1 MKEFKTYVK
10 DECVKLKPFPGTTMK
25 QQQHYTIPSFVDKTP
40 SIVII
45 YGRLN
50 DIYNWN
56 ATAEQISTGIADKVV
71 VCYADEVNAVFVFTL
86 PLICIKN
93 NYLNGKV
100 PTINFFLV
108 ISAKKCFDR

>member
-50 DIYNWN
+50 DIYNWD
-56 ATAEQISTGIADKVV
+56 ATAEQISSGIADKVV
-71 VCYADEVNAVFVFTL
+71 LCYADEVNAVFTL

-100 PTINFFLV
+100 PTINFLLSH
-108 ISAKKCFDR
+108 ICKKMF